1 MKGYPVFLIGLDK
14 KRCVVIGET
23 HEAERKIAGL
33 LDCDADVTVIGRRL
47 PGQALRWVE
56 EGRIRW
62 IRRGYQPG
70 DLADA
75 FLVIAENRHPDDNAA
90 IYAEAREAGALVNV
104 MDDIEHCRF
113 IAGSVL
119 RQGPLTVA
127 ISTNGAAPTLAVR
140 LRERLEQDLGPEYA
154 TFLNLMQAL
163 REPLARHIPELNA
176 RRALWYELVD
186 SDILDLLR
194 EGKSAQALTR
204 IAEIVEDAA
213 PAAEHIEEI
222 ANQIQAGAPS
232 R

>member
-14 KRCVVIGET
+14 KRCIVIGES

-47 PGQALRWVE
+47 TEQALCWVE
-56 EGRIRW
+56 EGRIQW

-70 DLADA
+70 DLAGA

-90 IYAEAREAGALVNV
+90 IYAEAKEIGALVNV
-104 MDDIEHCRF
+104 MDDIEHCSF
-113 IAGSVL
+113 IAGSVV

-140 LRERLEQDLGPEYA
+140 LRERLEHDLGPEYA
-154 TFLNLMQAL
+154 TFLDMMQAL
-163 REPLARHIPELNA
+163 REPLARSIPDVNA
-176 RRALWYELVD
+176 RRTLWYALVD

-194 EGKSAQALTR
+194 AGKSTQALGR
-204 IAEIVEDAA
+204 IAEIVGEVGC
-213 PAAEHIEEI
+213 
-222 ANQIQAGAPS
+222 IQNLPLSTLA